1 MVCML
6 PADHR
11 ASHILYNVFEHGKE
25 RRKTMKMKKIGIA
38 LVVIIVIGAIGSALS
53 SKEDDAT
60 KNTRVTSENVS
71 KEEEVSSQKESD
83 DKKDK
88 SVSEEDMPDA
98 KETQS
103 KSAEGLK
110 DKVGEGKD
118 KNSEKE
124 GKQHPGD
131 TISFGDFKI
140 TYKSVKK
147 YKSDNQFIQPND
159 GFQYLKFNFT
169 FKNTGKSDSYIGDF
183 SCYADG
189 EKCKEAYVDDSASD
203 FLLTELSAGRKKTG
217 SITFEVPKNVKLKDI
232 ELEYENTSLWS
243 DKKIIFL
250 AK

>member
-1 MVCML
+1 
-6 PADHR
+6 
-11 ASHILYNVFEHGKE
+11 
-25 RRKTMKMKKIGIA
+25 MKMKKIGIA
-38 LVVIIVIGAIGSALS
+38 LVVIIVLGAIGSALGS
-53 SKEDDAT
+53 EEDDAT

-71 KEEEVSSQKESD
+71 KEDEVSSQEEQKESD

-98 KETQS
+98 KETLS

-110 DKVGEGKD
+110 DKAGESKD
-118 KNSEKE
+118 KNSEKK

-131 TISFGDFKI
+131 TISFDDFRI

-147 YKSDNQFIQPND
+147 YKSDNQFIQPKD

-189 EKCKEAYVDDSASD
+189 EKCETAYVDDSASD